1 MEWTFTLLRCDLLD
15 ILDLILN
22 VLGGDG
28 RCGGSTVGWDRRPS
42 TVACSLLYKFSLGP
56 GLKKAKGL
64 CMAHKRSQFFT
75 IQTDPKLVNNLFI
88 FFQALKRK
96 KHSQKELAQALL

>member
-22 VLGGDG
+22 VLGRDG

-42 TVACSLLYKFSLGP
+42 TDTCSLSYKFSLGP

-64 CMAHKRSQFFT
+64 CTAHKEGT
-75 IQTDPKLVNNLFI
+75 EKLACDASK
-88 FFQALKRK
+88 QLKGI
-96 KHSQKELAQALL
+96 LLKSHC